1 MITKRVFEKMITA
14 EEAAELAKNY
24 STLDDLFT
32 ADEIY
37 KAAMKGRSRDTKW
50 EIMCSLAAVYI
61 AGRVQ
66 GIREERQRRKNSCT
80 LSARKGNPPG

>member
-1 MITKRVFEKMITA
+1 MITKRVFKKMITA
-14 EEAAELAKNY
+14 EEAAELARKF

-32 ADEIY
+32 AEEIY
-37 KAAMKGRSRDTKW
+37 TAAMKGRESSRVTKW

-66 GIREERQRRKNSCT
+66 GIREERSRRKNM
-80 LSARKGNPPG
+80 